1 MDMSIATTTPFV
13 GRNNE
18 RALLRALL
26 DDASTGRGNLVLID
40 GEAGIGKSTLV
51 EHLIDE
57 ALAAEFNVLTGHCF
71 DGMATPPFAP
81 WIRMFSTSALDA
93 AGSERP
99 DLTTLQGQTTV
110 SLGASTQVMEAL
122 ATLAREQPTLLVFED
137 LHWAD
142 QASLELLRYVSRDAA
157 THRLLIVATYR
168 DSSLEAGSP
177 LARVLPALV
186 HDARPTRITLD
197 GLDQEAIRALIR
209 LRYDLHVEDEAALG
223 AYLLRFTEG
232 NPLFLMEVVHGL
244 ERHGVL
250 CLNQANESWS
260 LNRDALRNMRA
271 PVPSL
276 VRQIIE
282 GRLETLT
289 DEARKLLQQA
299 AVIGQEVPF
308 ELWSEITGASDDALI
323 ETLEQAHAAQLM
335 VETPDGARLK
345 FRHALF
351 REALYQTLVLPR
363 RRQLHGKISA
373 TLLSQP
379 DPDPDAVAY
388 HLEQAGDE
396 RAADWWI
403 RAADRASLAR
413 AALVAADRLNRAV
426 ALLEADPS
434 RARDLGWCLVRLGHM
449 IGDLPGAKTRDLHTE
464 ALQIGRQTG
473 DRLLEII
480 ALWSRG
486 ALRCFEARDGTDE
499 MERAFQLWSD
509 LPTNALDEAPGG
521 MSRAEFPAAG
531 ILAFW
536 CAVFG
541 DCDRAQSYALMELE
555 ESTANRHQPGFAIG
569 MAHAALGHAQAATG
583 RPDEARQAFQA
594 AHQAIFSISHYWS
607 AAVVA
612 GVEFAVLYLPYYSDD
627 VAYRKQLVERM
638 ESLWVTSA
646 GYSSIFPPRFGSL
659 LWLYNKGDWAE
670 AREVATPYARGDLV
684 HCYTALQVLGL
695 IACHQGDHELAWDCV
710 RMALPDGP
718 EMMPLSTPNRQT
730 LPLLRLAAEMAIA
743 AGERDLALEW
753 IEAFEHWLDASL
765 GQEERSHG
773 RSEAQLLWAR
783 YHLAGG
789 AQAVAARH
797 AQAALELASQPR
809 QPLAMLAAQRFL
821 GELATI
827 EDQFDAARAHLQAA
841 LTLAERCGAPYERA
855 LSLLA
860 MAELQLAAGQQ
871 PAALL
876 NEARA
881 ILARLGAAPALA
893 RTKALIARLTLTA
906 AQDHPAGLTPRE
918 IEVLRLLAAGKS
930 NREIAAELFMSVRT
944 AERHIS
950 NLYNKIDA
958 HSRAEA
964 IAFAHQHNLV

>member
-289 DEARKLLQQA
+289 DEARKLFPK
-299 AVIGQEVPF
+299 G
-308 ELWSEITGASDDALI
+308 WD
-323 ETLEQAHAAQLM
+323 EQRPYLR
-335 VETPDGARLK
+335 VVK
-345 FRHALF
+345 
-351 REALYQTLVLPR
+351 
-363 RRQLHGKISA
+363 
-373 TLLSQP
+373 QP
-379 DPDPDAVAY
+379 
-388 HLEQAGDE
+388 
-396 RAADWWI
+396 
-403 RAADRASLAR
+403 S
-413 AALVAADRLNRAV
+413 
-426 ALLEADPS
+426 
-434 RARDLGWCLVRLGHM
+434 
-449 IGDLPGAKTRDLHTE
+449 
-464 ALQIGRQTG
+464 
-473 DRLLEII
+473 
-480 ALWSRG
+480 
-486 ALRCFEARDGTDE
+486 
-499 MERAFQLWSD
+499 
-509 LPTNALDEAPGG
+509 
-521 MSRAEFPAAG
+521 
-531 ILAFW
+531 
-536 CAVFG
+536 
-541 DCDRAQSYALMELE
+541 
-555 ESTANRHQPGFAIG
+555 
-569 MAHAALGHAQAATG
+569 
-583 RPDEARQAFQA
+583 
-594 AHQAIFSISHYWS
+594 
-607 AAVVA
+607 
-612 GVEFAVLYLPYYSDD
+612 
-627 VAYRKQLVERM
+627 
-638 ESLWVTSA
+638 
-646 GYSSIFPPRFGSL
+646 
-659 LWLYNKGDWAE
+659 
-670 AREVATPYARGDLV
+670 
-684 HCYTALQVLGL
+684 
-695 IACHQGDHELAWDCV
+695 
-710 RMALPDGP
+710 
-718 EMMPLSTPNRQT
+718 
-730 LPLLRLAAEMAIA
+730 
-743 AGERDLALEW
+743 
-753 IEAFEHWLDASL
+753 
-765 GQEERSHG
+765 
-773 RSEAQLLWAR
+773 
-783 YHLAGG
+783 
-789 AQAVAARH
+789 
-797 AQAALELASQPR
+797 
-809 QPLAMLAAQRFL
+809 
-821 GELATI
+821 
-827 EDQFDAARAHLQAA
+827 
-841 LTLAERCGAPYERA
+841 
-855 LSLLA
+855 
-860 MAELQLAAGQQ
+860 
-871 PAALL
+871 
-876 NEARA
+876 
-881 ILARLGAAPALA
+881 
-893 RTKALIARLTLTA
+893 
-906 AQDHPAGLTPRE
+906 
-918 IEVLRLLAAGKS
+918 
-930 NREIAAELFMSVRT
+930 
-944 AERHIS
+944 
-950 NLYNKIDA
+950 
-958 HSRAEA
+958 
-964 IAFAHQHNLV
+964 